1 MNAALYDGM
10 QIYILIFVIDYDIIS
25 ENRKHLTKERAL
37 HHEDI

>member
-25 ENRKHLTKERAL
+25 EKSETYDEGKGAAS
-37 HHEDI
+37 

>member
-25 ENRKHLTKERAL
+25 EKSEAADKGKGAAS
-37 HHEDI
+37 